1 MYRPSFHINQNM
13 HEPCEIIK
21 KTDMIPFD
29 IPTKKNG
36 ILGECSKL
44 MSNNPEIELLKIHYY
59 PLKKIKEICKYYKLH
74 IRGNKQKH
82 IYSLY
87 RFMYFSAFCICIQK
101 RIRGILTRT
110 FNKLRGVAL
119 INRKLCVNESD
130 FATFENIT
138 DIEYSNFFSFTTLS
152 GTYGCECTSFH
163 SLITTARDNE
173 TPYIKNPFTREKIYQ
188 ETINAFFK
196 SIHLGKI
203 IGYKILNEQS
213 SSINININTISNR
226 VRTIV
231 HNLSL
236 SGHFVHES
244 WFLTLGVNRLYA
256 YLYNLLIVWSS
267 AFHLT
272 NETRSKICPPMGIL
286 TNRNHTIHPRYRT
299 CSFEELQSYVISII
313 EKLIGS
319 GRTVQ
324 DRELGK
330 FYVLGCLTQ
339 IHPDAASSLQY
350 LNESFR

>member
-1 MYRPSFHINQNM
+1 MYRPNFHINQNM
-13 HEPCEIIK
+13 HESCEMIK
-21 KTDMIPFD
+21 KTDIVLFD

-36 ILGECSKL
+36 IMGENSNL
-44 MSNNPEIELLKIHYY
+44 MSSNPNIELLKIHYY
-59 PLKKIKEICKYYKLH
+59 PLRKIKEICKYYNLQ

-82 IYSLY
+82 IYTLY

-101 RIRGILTRT
+101 RIRGIFTRT
-110 FNKLRGVAL
+110 FNKLKGIAL
-119 INRKLCVNESD
+119 MNRKLCVNESD

-138 DIEYSNFFSFTTLS
+138 DIEYSDFFSFTTSS

-163 SLITTARDNE
+163 SLITTARDTE
-173 TPYIKNPFTREKIYQ
+173 MPYIKNPFTREKINQ

-196 SIHLGKI
+196 SMHLGKI
-203 IGYKILNEQS
+203 IGYKILLNEQLLAL
-213 SSINININTISNR
+213 NINSISNR
-226 VRTIV
+226 IRAIV

-236 SGHFVHES
+236 SGHLVHES
-244 WFLTLGVNRLYA
+244 WFLTLGANRLYA

-267 AFHLT
+267 PFYLT
-272 NETRSKICPPMGIL
+272 NETRSQICPPFGIL
-286 TNRNHTIHPRYRT
+286 TGRNHTIHSRYRT

-313 EKLIGS
+313 EKLIYS
-319 GRTVQ
+319 GITVQ

-350 LNESFR
+350 LTDYFR